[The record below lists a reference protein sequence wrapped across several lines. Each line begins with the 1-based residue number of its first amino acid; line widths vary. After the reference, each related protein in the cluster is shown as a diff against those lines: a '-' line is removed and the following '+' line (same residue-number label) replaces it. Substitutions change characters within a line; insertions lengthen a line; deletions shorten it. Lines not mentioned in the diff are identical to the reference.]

1 VYRILLSF
9 VFFCFLGAFSQAH
22 AEYRIV
28 SLAPNVTEILF
39 EIGLGDQ
46 VVGVTD
52 KGNYPAKVKN
62 ITKIGSYYRPSIE
75 KILMLEPTHVLGMRE
90 GYTKRLKYKLDKLG
104 IRNRFF
110 KVDEYRDISRMI
122 GEIGKIFG
130 KSTESIRSRIDTYF
144 NSGKIDYKGDVVFL
158 ISAKPAYA
166 VGGGNFVND
175 ILKCANLRNALAG
188 SENDFPQ
195 INYEKILQLNPDY
208 IILAKRHGNS
218 QADSFFYEKIERFGE
233 ETKILEVKPDI
244 FLRPS
249 YRIIDACKTL
259 KKLIR

>member
-1 VYRILLSF
+1 MYKILLSA
-9 VFFCFLGAFSQAH
+9 VFLCVFGVFSPVH

-39 EIGLGDQ
+39 EIGSGKH

-52 KGNYPAKVKN
+52 KCDYPEKVEN
-62 ITKIGSYYRPSIE
+62 ITEIGSYYRPSIE
-75 KILMLEPTHVLGMRE
+75 KILMLKPTHVLGMRE

-104 IRNRFF
+104 IQNSFF
-110 KVDEYRDISRMI
+110 KVDEYQDISRMI
-122 GEIGKIFG
+122 SEIGKIFG
-130 KSTESIRSRIDTYF
+130 KSTENIQSRIDLYF
-144 NSGKIDYKGDVVFL
+144 NSGEIVYKGDVVFL
-158 ISAKPAYA
+158 INAKPAYA

-175 ILKCANLRNALAG
+175 ILKCANLRNALDD

-195 INYEKILQLNPDY
+195 VNYEKIFQLNPDY
-208 IILAKRHGNS
+208 IILAKRHGSS
-218 QADSFFYEKIERFGE
+218 QADGFFYKKIKRLGEK
-233 ETKILEVKPDI
+233 TKILEVEPDI

-259 KKLIR
+259 RKLIR

>member
-1 VYRILLSF
+1 LYRVVLAF
-9 VFFCFLGAFSQAH
+9 VFFCFLGVLFTAH

-39 EIGLGDQ
+39 EAGLGNQ

-52 KGNYPAKVKN
+52 KCNYPAKAKN
-62 ITKIGSYYRPSIE
+62 IAEIGSYYRPSIE

-90 GYTKRLKYKLDKLG
+90 GYTKRLKYRLDKLG

-110 KVDEYRDISRMI
+110 KVDDYHDISRMI
-122 GEIGKIFG
+122 AEIGKIFG
-130 KSTESIRSRIDTYF
+130 KSTKNILSRIDSYF

-175 ILKCANLRNALAG
+175 ILKCANLRNALADSG
-188 SENDFPQ
+188 KDFPR
-195 INYEKILQLNPDY
+195 INYEKIFQLNPDY
-208 IILAKRHGNS
+208 IILARRHGS
-218 QADSFFYEKIERFGE
+218 SEADSFFYEKIKGLGE
-233 ETKILEVKPDI
+233 KAKILEVKPDI

-249 YRIIDACKTL
+249 YRIIDACKML